1 MHSGEEKGVLIESGR
16 LVLIPKRRLPRG
28 PMAEVCEAVPVPAGK
43 LYVTPYYVQVAGHP
57 GTAGLRRV
65 TITRHRPAGAPVV
78 HEVLAHAP
86 HMIIGDQSY
95 VYPRSPGPMSEAG
108 RALRACEGT
117 KRRSGTFRADS
128 FDVGVC
134 LRTGW
139 KRGVVEL
146 RPTEDGF
153 ACEFEPKEEEDVSAA

>member
-1 MHSGEEKGVLIESGR
+1 MRSEESENAIHVESGR
-16 LVLIPKRRLPRG
+16 LVLVPKRRKPRG
-28 PMAEVCEAVPVPAGK
+28 PMSDVCEVVPVPAGK

-65 TITRHRPAGAPVV
+65 TITRRRPPGAPVV

-86 HMIIGDQSY
+86 FMVIGDQSF

-108 RALRACEGT
+108 RSLRACEGA
-117 KRRSGTFRADS
+117 RRSGTFRADS

-139 KRGVVEL
+139 KRGLVEL

-153 ACEFEPKEEEDVSAA
+153 ACEFEPQEQDDASAA